1 MSDVSQQN
9 IKEAVI
15 EVLEPFAQ
23 SIQKD
28 FQEVNN
34 RLDKMDGR
42 FDNVDNRLDKMD
54 GRLLNVEI
62 GLKEVK
68 NDVQVIKENSSEL
81 FIKLDDFIS
90 LYRKHEQE
98 LLVISHQLRN
108 LEERVAQLEF
118 QRQ

>member
-28 FQEVNN
+28 FQEVNNRLDKMDGRFDNVDN

-98 LLVISHQLRN
+98 LL
-108 LEERVAQLEF
+108 
-118 QRQ
+118 